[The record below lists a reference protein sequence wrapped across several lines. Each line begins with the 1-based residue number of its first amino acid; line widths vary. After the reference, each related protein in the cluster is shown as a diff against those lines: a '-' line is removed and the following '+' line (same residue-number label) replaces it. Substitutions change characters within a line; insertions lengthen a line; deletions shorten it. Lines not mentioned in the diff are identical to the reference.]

1 MITANLNV
9 IKSDVY
15 DEVAKTTSYEGAKAV
30 DDDKAYERVFTTD
43 ADRAMLDRF
52 WDEACNIATDTMKR
66 FITTVSSS
74 VTINNNSSKDQ
85 PQKEPVTVDGYH
97 AVLSLSS
104 AYDNNLTPSI
114 EKSLRSFFVNAI
126 ISKWDKFA
134 NKGNVKSYEDDANAA
149 LDDIVKKMFYR
160 KRPQRTPPTQKK
172 PDKNDNNE

>member
-1 MITANLNV
+1 
-9 IKSDVY
+9 
-15 DEVAKTTSYEGAKAV
+15 
-30 DDDKAYERVFTTD
+30 
-43 ADRAMLDRF
+43 
-52 WDEACNIATDTMKR
+52 MKR

-134 NKGNVKSYEDDANAA
+134 NKDNVKSYEDDANVA